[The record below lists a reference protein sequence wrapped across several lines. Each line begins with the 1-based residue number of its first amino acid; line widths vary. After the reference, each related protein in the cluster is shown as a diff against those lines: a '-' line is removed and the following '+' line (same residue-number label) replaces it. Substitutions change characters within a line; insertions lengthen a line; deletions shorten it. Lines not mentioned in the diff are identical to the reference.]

1 MCVVK
6 MLGMIFLAVFLIFTG
21 LASLSEV
28 ALAPMAKSVLDLV
41 GLTSGILILISIG
54 KCFPSKQ

>member
-21 LASLSEV
+21 LATISEV
-28 ALAPMAKSVLDLV
+28 SLAPMAKNILDLL
-41 GLTSGILILISIG
+41 GIAAGILILISIG
-54 KCFPSKQ
+54 KFLPHKQ